1 MLSSLKTIDLSIIES
16 ESYVK
21 TMTWISRKPTFIK
34 TTNAQTYD
42 SKPTKFHSFIQLK
55 DINSKLLALMI

>member
-34 TTNAQTYD
+34 TTNSQTYD
-42 SKPTKFHSFIQLK
+42 SKSTKFSFIQPK